1 MAAAT
6 NQHHHFRFL
15 PSPVSAAAAA
25 PTPPQTPPPASGRL
39 PKPFPTPRLASDGS
53 FFSSA
58 RLPLALLR
66 HLQL

>member
-15 PSPVSAAAAA
+15 PSPVSAAAA